1 MSMILDS
8 DPGFFKQQILPHPCK
23 VNDVDITNNIIAV
36 GQVDGGVA
44 IWRLKDEQFKHDQ
57 LLWGHDGQSVILIKF
72 HPNGDLLATGS
83 EVNDG
88 HCMGM
93 GIVNIWT
100 LSTSTVIQ
108 TVPFDSQEG
117 KFFRFLTLSKIFRE
131 RYVVNFMRW
140 SMIGSS
146 QFFSSIFFTKLN
158 VVIYS
163 DNTLE

>member
-1 MSMILDS
+1 MVHLSLVMHFLKKLSFETCFLMILKYDR
-8 DPGFFKQQILPHPCK
+8 PCFLNQQVLPHPCK
-23 VNDVDITNNIIAV
+23 VNDVDITNEIIAV

-44 IWRLKDEQFKHDQ
+44 IWKLKDGQFKHDQ

-117 KFFRFLTLSKIFRE
+117 KFSRFQ
-131 RYVVNFMRW
+131 N
-140 SMIGSS
+140 
-146 QFFSSIFFTKLN
+146 
-158 VVIYS
+158 
-163 DNTLE
+163 

>member
-1 MSMILDS
+1 MILDC
-8 DPGFFKQQILPHPCK
+8 DPVFFYQQILPHPCK
-23 VNDVDITNNIIAV
+23 VNDVDITNDIIAV

-44 IWRLKDEQFKHDQ
+44 IWRLKDGQFKHDQ

-117 KFFRFLTLSKIFRE
+117 KFSRFLI
-131 RYVVNFMRW
+131 
-140 SMIGSS
+140 
-146 QFFSSIFFTKLN
+146 
-158 VVIYS
+158 
-163 DNTLE
+163 